1 MIKIDVKSFEK
12 VKKWSFLMNSV
23 PFLRGCFVCNS
34 YAMGVSNENSDI
46 DLFVVTKHGRLYTA
60 RFFMN
65 FLFRIFGV
73 RTYRE
78 NTAGKFCL
86 SFFAD
91 EDNLNFTALAKR
103 KDFYFAYWVYTL
115 RPIVD
120 RKMSDEL
127 KVSEKII
134 GRNFWARD
142 LIGMTNSSLQL
153 DMSFYRE
160 KFFFSTIFRKFFEIL
175 FVSFIGTFFETV
187 FRKYQLR
194 KIKRRLSRHGV
205 VGEDVVLKRGLLK
218 LHENDRRVAFRDAYL
233 KEYGEEFNEE
243 NFISLLKS
251 FRGK

>member
-1 MIKIDVKSFEK
+1 MIKIDEKSFER

-65 FLFRIFGV
+65 FLFRIFGL
-73 RTYRE
+73 RTYGE

-86 SFFAD
+86 SFFVD

-120 RKMSDEL
+120 RKISDEV

-160 KFFFSTIFRKFFEIL
+160 NFFFSNIFRKFFEIL

-187 FRKYQLR
+187 
-194 KIKRRLSRHGV
+194 LSI
-205 VGEDVVLKRGLLK
+205 
-218 LHENDRRVAFRDAYL
+218 N
-233 KEYGEEFNEE
+233 
-243 NFISLLKS
+243 
-251 FRGK
+251 